1 MDWTHYA
8 PYFRKEEFDC
18 KCGCGLNNINEAL
31 MERIFEMR
39 KETGIGFT
47 ITSGSRCK
55 AHNVMSGG
63 ADNSDHLTGHGVD
76 VQCKD
81 ARSR

>member
-47 ITSGSRCK
+47 IGSRVTVQSSQR
-55 AHNVMSGG
+55 NVRWG
-63 ADNSDHLTGHGVD
+63 
-76 VQCKD
+76 
-81 ARSR
+81 